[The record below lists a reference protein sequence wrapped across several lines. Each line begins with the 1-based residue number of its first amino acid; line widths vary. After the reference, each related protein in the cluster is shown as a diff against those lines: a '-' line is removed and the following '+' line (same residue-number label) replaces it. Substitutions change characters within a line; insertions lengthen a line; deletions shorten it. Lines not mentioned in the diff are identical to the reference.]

1 MGVNKEE
8 IIKKYC
14 KALRSGGIITKEH
27 RDFILIKELYHCSPW
42 ELDNVEENILDL
54 HYEMLMK
61 ERERQHIEMEREK
74 QRQNQKRLHK

>member
-1 MGVNKEE
+1 M
-8 IIKKYC
+8 
-14 KALRSGGIITKEH
+14 RSGGTITKEH